1 MEPNFDIQLYRKYN
15 QDLRSL
21 NDEELLYHFE
31 ELGKYQMRVYYQP
44 SFFKKSKVLIF
55 STKFG
60 HYISLVVQ
68 YLLFKNFSLSEIVYD
83 INPNLP
89 NLHIILFPQKVKVFP
104 KNYIIYQLEQKN
116 ISKWI
121 DKKFELAIL
130 YSIKTWDYSQSNI
143 DKFPEI
149 IKKKM
154 MYFPIP
160 LIPINFLDYR
170 VNLNDNPEND
180 ILFYGSMNQIREKKL
195 NYLQQK
201 LYPKYNIRITN
212 KFGKELIDEILN
224 SKIILNIH
232 FYENAILETCR
243 LNESLSCEKLVISE
257 KPDMIDITNY
267 NIYEDLVIFVD
278 TIDEMY
284 EKIVESL
291 ESNNTS
297 VKFRYEQISN
307 DIPNFE
313 NQTENLISNVL

>member
-1 MEPNFDIQLYRKYN
+1 M
-15 QDLRSL
+15 
-21 NDEELLYHFE
+21 
-31 ELGKYQMRVYYQP
+31 
-44 SFFKKSKVLIF
+44 
-55 STKFG
+55 
-60 HYISLVVQ
+60 
-68 YLLFKNFSLSEIVYD
+68 
-83 INPNLP
+83 
-89 NLHIILFPQKVKVFP
+89 
-104 KNYIIYQLEQKN
+104 
-116 ISKWI
+116 
-121 DKKFELAIL
+121 
-130 YSIKTWDYSQSNI
+130 KTWDYSQSNI

-160 LIPINFLDYR
+160 LIPMNFLDYR

-180 ILFYGSMNQIREKKL
+180 ILFYGSMNNIREKKL

-212 KFGKELIDEILN
+212 KFGKDLIDEILN

-243 LNESLSCEKLVISE
+243 LNESFSCEKLVISE
-257 KPDMIDITNY
+257 KPDMIDIANY

-284 EKIVESL
+284 EKIINSL
-291 ESNNTS
+291 ELNNTK
-297 VKFRYEQISN
+297 VKFKYEQISN

-313 NQTENLISNVL
+313 N